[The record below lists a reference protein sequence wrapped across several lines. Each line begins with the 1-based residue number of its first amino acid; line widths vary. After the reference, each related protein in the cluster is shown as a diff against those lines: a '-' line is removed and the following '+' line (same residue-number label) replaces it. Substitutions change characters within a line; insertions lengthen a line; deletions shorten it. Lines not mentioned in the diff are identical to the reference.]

1 MKLFYT
7 SQIHDL
13 DQYTIEHEPIA
24 SVDLMERAAK
34 CILEE
39 FIQLF
44 PVTSPVCIF
53 AGPGNNGGDALAL
66 ARLLLEKSYK
76 VNVVLLQSGKL
87 SRDCEINKNR
97 LQEKFPERITILTDN
112 FVAPEISEETI
123 LIDGLFGSGLTRGI
137 EGIYASAINWM
148 NDSGCKIISIDIPS
162 GLHGEENIDTSAT
175 IIKADLTYS
184 IQFPKLSFFFPEND
198 KFLGKWKLIDIGIL
212 PQIIAETESHYEYL
226 DKHEML
232 QIIRPR
238 NKFAH
243 KGTFGHLLLIAGSEG
258 MAGAAV
264 LSANAAMRSGA
275 GLVTVQSV
283 EANRIIVQTA
293 VHEAIFHSHDYISAA
308 TDKNDY
314 QQYTTIAIGP
324 GISQDKST
332 VSFLKTLLINQN
344 NTLVLDADALN
355 IISKN
360 PDFLNYIPQNSI
372 LTPHPKEFERLF
384 GTCENGYSRM
394 TKANEIAVKLGLIIV
409 LKGANTLIALPN
421 GQLFFNSTGN
431 SGMATAGAGD
441 VLTGIIGGLLAQGY
455 SPENAAKLGV
465 YLHGLAGDLA
475 LIGQSEE
482 SLLAGDIVDFIGKAY
497 KEIALAPI
505 SV

>member
-1 MKLFYT
+1 
-7 SQIHDL
+7 
-13 DQYTIEHEPIA
+13 
-24 SVDLMERAAK
+24 
-34 CILEE
+34 
-39 FIQLF
+39 
-44 PVTSPVCIF
+44 
-53 AGPGNNGGDALAL
+53 
-66 ARLLLEKSYK
+66 
-76 VNVVLLQSGKL
+76 
-87 SRDCEINKNR
+87 
-97 LQEKFPERITILTDN
+97 
-112 FVAPEISEETI
+112 
-123 LIDGLFGSGLTRGI
+123 
-137 EGIYASAINWM
+137 
-148 NDSGCKIISIDIPS
+148 
-162 GLHGEENIDTSAT
+162 
-175 IIKADLTYS
+175 
-184 IQFPKLSFFFPEND
+184 
-198 KFLGKWKLIDIGIL
+198 
-212 PQIIAETESHYEYL
+212 
-226 DKHEML
+226 ML

-475 LIGQSEE
+475 MAEQSEE
-482 SLLAGDIVDFIGKAY
+482 SLMAGDIVDFIGKAY